1 MEILEVKEDN
11 KIFFIL
17 GSKTQFWQVIM
28 NIEDIDVQLII
39 AGFPE
44 SEKSQKISYYKVIKK
59 EFFYE
64 NKSK

>member
-1 MEILEVKEDN
+1 MQIEE
-11 KIFFIL
+11 
-17 GSKTQFWQVIM
+17 M

-44 SEKSQKISYYKVIKK
+44 SEKTQKISYYKVIKK